1 MRRLGA
7 QTVSLDHPSPEHG
20 GETQPSR
27 TKMSTLRERIRRGEQ
42 VLKLYRGRNGNDR
55 YAMAAD
61 AIADILLQ
69 VAQSHEEAVQLLQS
83 AEIDFRNTAEGE
95 SFLTEG

>member
-1 MRRLGA
+1 MRRVGVRSVTWENSRDDA
-7 QTVSLDHPSPEHG
+7 IGPSAPYLE
-20 GETQPSR
+20 
-27 TKMSTLRERIRRGEQ
+27 KMSTLRERIRRGEEI
-42 VLKLYRGRNGNDR
+42 LKLYRGRSGNDR

-69 VAQSHEEAVQLLQS
+69 VAQTHAEAVQLLQS